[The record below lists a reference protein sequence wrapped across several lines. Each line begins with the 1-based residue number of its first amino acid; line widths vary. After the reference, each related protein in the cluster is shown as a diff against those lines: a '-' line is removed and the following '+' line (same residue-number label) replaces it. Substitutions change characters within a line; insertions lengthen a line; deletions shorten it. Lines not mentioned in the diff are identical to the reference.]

1 MTERRSLSLPPP
13 LFAVVR
19 AMKVSPARQ
28 VVLAV
33 LALVL
38 LVLQARLWF
47 GEGSLR
53 HVASLERQVEV
64 LNAKNAELAERNR
77 LLAADVRDL
86 KEGTEAVEEI
96 ARKDLGMIRDGESFF
111 LIVEPQQDPDRD

>member
-1 MTERRSLSLPPP
+1 
-13 LFAVVR
+13 
-19 AMKVSPARQ
+19 MKVSPARQ

-38 LVLQARLWF
+38 LALQARLWF

-64 LNAKNAELAERNR
+64 LNEKNAELAERNR
-77 LLAADVRDL
+77 LLGADVRDL

>member
-1 MTERRSLSLPPP
+1 MFLSQQPNHG
-13 LFAVVR
+13 
-19 AMKVSPARQ
+19 AMDTPTPEEGFT
-28 VVLAV
+28 
-33 LALVL
+33 ALTDD
-38 LVLQARLWF
+38 
-47 GEGSLR
+47 
-53 HVASLERQVEV
+53 
-64 LNAKNAELAERNR
+64 AERNR

>member
-1 MTERRSLSLPPP
+1 M
-13 LFAVVR
+13 
-19 AMKVSPARQ
+19 SPARQ

-38 LVLQARLWF
+38 LALQARLWF

-64 LNAKNAELAERNR
+64 LNEKNAELAERNR
-77 LLAADVRDL
+77 LLAPDVRDL
-86 KEGTEAVEEI
+86 KEGTEAVEEN
-96 ARKDLGMIRDGESFF
+96 ARKDLGIIRDG
-111 LIVEPQQDPDRD
+111 